1 MDVTYQ
7 TIEKLPEEVE
17 DIFMKIKEQLEDR
30 SHPLSRI
37 VDEFQVQF
45 KRYVDSEIEMF
56 SSEFDL
62 DLNFDFKRESQKIN
76 SSSYGIDKFE
86 QDEMRQ

>member
-37 VDEFQVQF
+37 VDEFQ
-45 KRYVDSEIEMF
+45 
-56 SSEFDL
+56 
-62 DLNFDFKRESQKIN
+62 
-76 SSSYGIDKFE
+76 
-86 QDEMRQ
+86 